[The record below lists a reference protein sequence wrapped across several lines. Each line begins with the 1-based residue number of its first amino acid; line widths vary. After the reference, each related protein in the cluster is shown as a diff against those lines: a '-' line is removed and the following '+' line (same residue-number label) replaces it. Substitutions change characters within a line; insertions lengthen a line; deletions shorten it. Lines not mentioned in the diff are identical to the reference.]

1 MNLGV
6 RASAPVE
13 LAGLYARVVW
23 ILFERA
29 QGRKTELVRS
39 SDVEQ
44 RKEARRQSSSR
55 SPFRSRSSFGVCVT
69 CGASFVYFNDSMI
82 RARLSKS
89 AFYVC
94 AALEISSRSGLLMC
108 VAVGVPTRQVRTFG
122 SRRAA
127 FPPCLRTAGGL
138 SLVQRGADLRL
149 FWMLCREG
157 NSGWDIVLL
166 VRSRGKEAPPSCSP
180 IRGLNSRE
188 RARGAGLR
196 IFAGRCR
203 RWRGLLACRPVSLLT
218 RDGRH
223 PEANRGPSAARR
235 QTSPTAEQLCRK

>member
-1 MNLGV
+1 MLSKGKKHGGSPRRDHPFARGPLSGGAWRV
-6 RASAPVE
+6 GILSAMEVIRR
-13 LAGLYARVVW
+13 YARNSHSP
-23 ILFERA
+23 LS
-29 QGRKTELVRS
+29 TC
-39 SDVEQ
+39 
-44 RKEARRQSSSR
+44 AR
-55 SPFRSRSSFGVCVT
+55 P
-69 CGASFVYFNDSMI
+69 
-82 RARLSKS
+82 SKS
-89 AFYVC
+89 P
-94 AALEISSRSGLLMC
+94 SRSGLLMC

-166 VRSRGKEAPPSCSP
+166 VRSRGKEAPPSCSST
-180 IRGLNSRE
+180 RGLNSRE

-203 RWRGLLACRPVSLLT
+203 RWRGLLVRREVSLLT